1 MFKKIGVFGILL
13 CATLLVA
20 APIVAAAE
28 DEGAETNVS
37 VTQENAPAGEGIV
50 PAEEAVPAEE
60 TSGEGVITGEV
71 TSLDITT
78 GAITVK
84 AEDGAEKAF
93 SVLDGET
100 ILWKG
105 VEDIK
110 LADIKKGEKAEVGYY
125 TDDNGKLIA
134 SWVDVIVAEESAST
148 TTTPTQGAGT
158 EATQPTPEASTATE

>member
-1 MFKKIGVFGILL
+1 MFKRIGVFGILL
-13 CATLLVA
+13 CATVLVLS
-20 APIVAAAE
+20 PIAIAE
-28 DEGAETNVS
+28 DIGAETGVS
-37 VTQENAPAGEGIV
+37 VTQENAPVSEEAL
-50 PAEEAVPAEE
+50 PAEEA
-60 TSGEGVITGEV
+60 SGEGVITGEV
-71 TSLDITT
+71 TSLDAAAGT
-78 GAITVK
+78 ITVK